1 MKKQK
6 KVLSIAIIFMV
17 ALMGVAYASYSVVT
31 MKVNTTAYASASM
44 FDVGFANIAPLIVEK
59 TNDNI
64 IVNIETPEEGTK
76 DLTIS
81 VSGLKK
87 PGDRVVLSY
96 FIINNGDINASDVSV
111 RSGPAIVGNGDW
123 PIEFSSP
130 GTSWISED
138 GVFKFSAYRSY
149 GGIYETDEY
158 WKLNTSGAATL
169 ESGKKGI
176 ITVEVELLKRVDIDT
191 NCSSTIKLIAMPDGA
206 DIGTVQ

>member
-17 ALMGVAYASYSVVT
+17 AMMGVVYASYSVVT
-31 MKVNTTAYASASM
+31 MKVNTTAYASASI
-44 FDVGFANIAPLIVEK
+44 FDVGFANIAPVLVEK

-64 IVNIETPEEGTK
+64 IVNTETPEEGTK

-81 VSGLKK
+81 VSGLKQ
-87 PGDRVVLSY
+87 PGDRVVLNY
-96 FIINNGDINASDVSV
+96 FIINNGDINASDVTV
-111 RSGPAIVGNGDW
+111 RSGPAIEGNGDW

-130 GTSWISED
+130 GSSWISDD
-138 GVFKFSAYRSY
+138 GVFKFGAYPLFDGEYASDEFWKSNPN
-149 GGIYETDEY
+149 GTAPLET
-158 WKLNTSGAATL
+158 
-169 ESGKKGI
+169 GKKGVI
-176 ITVEVELLKRVDIDT
+176 MVEVELLKRVETDT